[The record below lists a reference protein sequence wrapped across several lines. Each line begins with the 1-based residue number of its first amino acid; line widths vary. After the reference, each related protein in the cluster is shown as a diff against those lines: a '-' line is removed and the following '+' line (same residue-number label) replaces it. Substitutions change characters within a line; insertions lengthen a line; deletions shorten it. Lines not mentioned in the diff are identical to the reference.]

1 MRSAPAAL
9 LIGTALFLCAG
20 LPARAD
26 LPADLADPA
35 FTQPFQR
42 LLQADDIAALD
53 ALHQAAEAGNTAALL
68 ALPAALD
75 WLRPPLKERRKY
87 LNVGGAKLA
96 DAVAA
101 AAPYAADWAGG
112 NPDFADTDD
121 LVARALRLYDAGEG
135 EKATSFLLTWVNQ
148 TGGWATLPDGLFER
162 PLTALAEYS
171 LLSVRLSDPTNPDPA
186 AARALTVERLR
197 AGSRGAD
204 MAVAHLAGL
213 HRPEGA
219 ATPEADVLV
228 PQILAEAG
236 LAPDAAKARLD
247 AALPALLLVRRWT
260 LPDATTASAAAGFL
274 AGTPDLAPLDA
285 ACAAACPGSAAQ
297 CTAAWM
303 LAFGLPQ
310 GHGGIAQPFA
320 ALIAPAEFWASPR
333 GIDLLMARNLSTMPP
348 EFATGPVMA
357 AATSLDGCFAAATA
371 TALPQAQP

>member
-9 LIGTALFLCAG
+9 LCAALVLLATPALADAPAG
-20 LPARAD
+20 
-26 LPADLADPA
+26 LADPA

-87 LNVGGAKLA
+87 LSVGGAKLA

-112 NPDFADTDD
+112 NPDVADTDD
-121 LVARALRLYDAGEG
+121 LAGRALRLYDAGES

-148 TGGWATLPDGLFER
+148 TGSWATLPEGLFDR
-162 PLTALAEYS
+162 PLPALAEYFV
-171 LLSVRLSDPTNPDPA
+171 LSTRLGDPTNPDPA
-186 AARALTVERLR
+186 TARALTVERLR
-197 AGSRGAD
+197 AGSPGAD
-204 MAVAHLAGL
+204 MALAYLAGL
-213 HRPEGA
+213 HRPDGP
-219 ATPEADVLV
+219 ATPEADALV
-228 PQILAEAG
+228 QQILAESG
-236 LAPDAAKARLD
+236 LAPDEARARL
-247 AALPALLLVRRWT
+247 AGALPALQLVQRRT
-260 LPDATTASAAAGFL
+260 LPDAATASAAAGFL

-333 GIDLLMARNLSTMPP
+333 GIDLLMARNLRSLPP

-357 AATSLDGCFAAATA
+357 EAAALDGCFAATTA
-371 TALPQAQP
+371 ASLPQAQP